1 MLEKF
6 YIREV
11 RPSTLM
17 DINKY
22 RNCINSLI
30 NWEWNTLRKLRRQRR
45 RNYLLRVSFA
55 IFSLASILFC
65 VFSPPFILGS
75 LLTSMG
81 VPYPVV
87 DWTRLI
93 SFFVWLWFICP
104 IDKLSKKEREEKNKR
119 KVEVVKAVEKAREVY
134 ENKFK

>member
-1 MLEKF
+1 
-6 YIREV
+6 
-11 RPSTLM
+11 M

-22 RNCINSLI
+22 RNCINNLI
-30 NWEWNTLRKLRRQRR
+30 DWEWNTLKKLRRQSRG
-45 RNYLLRVSFA
+45 NYLLRVIFA

-75 LLTSMG
+75 LLSYLG
-81 VPYPVV
+81 ISYPVD
-87 DWTRLI
+87 DWTRII
-93 SFFVWLWFICP
+93 SFFVWLWFISP

-119 KVEVVKAVEKAREVY
+119 KVEIVKEVEKAKEVY

>member
-1 MLEKF
+1 
-6 YIREV
+6 
-11 RPSTLM
+11 M

-22 RNCINSLI
+22 RNCINNLI
-30 NWEWNTLRKLRRQRR
+30 DWEWNTLKKLRRQSRG
-45 RNYLLRVSFA
+45 NYLLRVIFA

-75 LLTSMG
+75 LLSYLG
-81 VPYPVV
+81 VSYPVD
-87 DWTRLI
+87 DWTRII
-93 SFFVWLWFICP
+93 SFFVWLWFISP

-119 KVEVVKAVEKAREVY
+119 KVEVVKAIEKTREAY

>member
-1 MLEKF
+1 
-6 YIREV
+6 
-11 RPSTLM
+11 M

-22 RNCINSLI
+22 RNCINNLI
-30 NWEWNTLRKLRRQRR
+30 NWEWNTLKEFRRQRR
-45 RNYLLRVSFA
+45 RNYLLRGSFA

-65 VFSPPFILGS
+65 VFAPSFIFGS

-81 VPYPVV
+81 VPYPIA
-87 DWTRLI
+87 DWTRII
-93 SFFVWLWFICP
+93 SFFVWLWFISP

-119 KVEVVKAVEKAREVY
+119 KVQIVKAVEKAREAY